1 MAKGGGPIVDF
12 TGVQS
17 GGGRPRIPEG
27 DHLAKVASVKQET
40 SSKGNEMLVW
50 RFEVSNGRGRG
61 KVLQTYTSL
70 NTEALWKLR
79 GLLEALG
86 VAVPDGRA
94 QLRLKNYIGKEIGIT
109 VIDEEYNNR
118 IYSNITDFI
127 SADSLTDEDVDD
139 EEEDEEEEEEDE
151 EEEATPPP
159 KAKKSKKAK
168 RREAE
173 EEEEIEDIDL
183 DEL

>member
-27 DHLAKVASVKQET
+27 DHLATVASVKQET

-70 NTEALWKLR
+70 VPDALWKLR
-79 GLLEALG
+79 GLLEAMG

-94 QLRLKNYIGKEIGIT
+94 QLKLRGYIGKEVGLT
-109 VIDEEYNNR
+109 VIDAEYNNR
-118 IYSNITDFI
+118 IYSDITDFV
-127 SADSLTDEDVDD
+127 SPDSLLEGEDEDD
-139 EEEDEEEEEEDE
+139 EEEEDEDEDE

-159 KAKKSKKAK
+159 KAKKSKKSK
-168 RREAE
+168 RSEADE
-173 EEEEIEDIDL
+173 DEEIEDIDL